1 VAICYVVKLL
11 LCQYSEVKGMNF
23 LNAASHDSSS
33 ILATTLQLYKVQAEN
48 LVSETVI
55 LWLKYKLPP

>member
-1 VAICYVVKLL
+1 
-11 LCQYSEVKGMNF
+11 MNF